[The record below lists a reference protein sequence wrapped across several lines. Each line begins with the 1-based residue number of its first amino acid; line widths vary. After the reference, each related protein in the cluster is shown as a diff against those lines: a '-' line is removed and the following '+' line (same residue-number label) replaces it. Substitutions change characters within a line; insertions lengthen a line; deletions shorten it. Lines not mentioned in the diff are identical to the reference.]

1 VSRDS
6 QIMPECTMQCRSY
19 EQVENPWPVTVWV
32 LVTMLQICTKGHAAL
47 VKQDAHA
54 WVAFPQAQESTK
66 LHMMTSNSCSSA
78 NSASVMCCE
87 HGMAAKYCCTVWL
100 EACTVHNE
108 GLPQEQRQQCAFS
121 HALGMQ
127 SPPDVLQTASCKYL
141 IKTQHTLMH
150 MRILGDDVHQ
160 QVTMSEMDWGPHA
173 VPTLSVHPCR
183 MLG

>member
-1 VSRDS
+1 MSRDS

-87 HGMAAKYCCTVWL
+87 HGMAAKYCCTVL
-100 EACTVHNE
+100 HCT
-108 GLPQEQRQQCAFS
+108 QCRLTPRAAPTMRLLSRSGYAITSRRSANCF
-121 HALGMQ
+121 
-127 SPPDVLQTASCKYL
+127 LQIFDQDSAY
-141 IKTQHTLMH
+141 
-150 MRILGDDVHQ
+150 
-160 QVTMSEMDWGPHA
+160 PHKH
-173 VPTLSVHPCR
+173 VYTWR
-183 MLG
+183 